1 MEIFD
6 LIPRLPLWAV
16 FVGTFA
22 VVVISI
28 FLGYKIG
35 ANNRKRNGDG
45 VEGPIGS
52 VVGATLG
59 LLAFMLAFT
68 FGLTANRYD
77 SRKEILVDEV
87 NAIGTAFLRTD
98 FLVEPYRTQIRG
110 LFRDYVDLR
119 TAWIKE
125 PERLQDMIAESE
137 AIQDRIWSL
146 SVEAVAKTPNQ
157 EITSAYI
164 ESLNEVIDLHTKR
177 VIVALMYRI
186 PTLIWYALIFV
197 TVLAM
202 GAVGYQFGV
211 TGGRSILISLLLALT
226 FSAVIYLIAD
236 IDRSLGGAISVSQK
250 PMIELQKKIDAA
262 VPRR

>member
-1 MEIFD
+1 M
-6 LIPRLPLWAV
+6 LIPRLPLWLV
-16 FVGTFA
+16 FSGTLFL
-22 VVVISI
+22 VLLSI
-28 FLGYKIG
+28 YLGYRIG
-35 ANNRKRNGDG
+35 GYNRKRHGG
-45 VEGPIGS
+45 MEEGPVGS
-52 VVGATLG
+52 IVGATLG

-68 FGLTANRYD
+68 FGLTANRFD
-77 SRKEILVDEV
+77 NRKQILLDEV

-98 FLVEPYRTQIRG
+98 FLVEPYRTQIRA

-119 TAWIKE
+119 TAWIKA
-125 PERLQDMIAESE
+125 PERLEDLISESE
-137 AIQDRIWSL
+137 AIQDNIWSL

-157 EITSAYI
+157 EITSSYI

-197 TVLAM
+197 TVLSM
-202 GAVGYQFGV
+202 GAVGYQFGI
-211 TGGRSILISLLLALT
+211 TGGRSLVISVLLALT

-236 IDRSLGGAISVSQK
+236 IDRSLGGAIRVSQL

-262 VPRR
+262 VPR

>member
-1 MEIFD
+1 
-6 LIPRLPLWAV
+6 
-16 FVGTFA
+16 
-22 VVVISI
+22 
-28 FLGYKIG
+28 
-35 ANNRKRNGDG
+35 
-45 VEGPIGS
+45 
-52 VVGATLG
+52 
-59 LLAFMLAFT
+59 
-68 FGLTANRYD
+68 
-77 SRKEILVDEV
+77 
-87 NAIGTAFLRTD
+87 
-98 FLVEPYRTQIRG
+98 
-110 LFRDYVDLR
+110 LR

-125 PERLQDMIAESE
+125 PERLEELIAESE

-211 TGGRSILISLLLALT
+211 TAGKSIVISLLLALT

-236 IDRSLGGAISVSQK
+236 IDRSLGGAIKVSQQ
-250 PMIELQKKIDAA
+250 PMVELQKKIDAV
-262 VPRR
+262 VPPH

>member
-1 MEIFD
+1 MEILD
-6 LIPRLPLWAV
+6 QIPMLPLWAV
-16 FVGTFA
+16 FLGTF
-22 VVVISI
+22 VVVVLSI
-28 FLGYKIG
+28 FLGCKIG
-35 ANNRKRNGDG
+35 AHNRKRHGEG
-45 VEGPIGS
+45 EEGPVGS

-77 SRKEILVDEV
+77 TRKEILLDEV

-110 LFRDYVDLR
+110 LFRDYVDMR

-125 PERLQDMIAESE
+125 PERLEELIAESE
-137 AIQDRIWSL
+137 AIQDRIWTL

-157 EITSAYI
+157 EITSSYI

-177 VIVALMYRI
+177 IIVALMYRI

-202 GAVGYQFGV
+202 GAVGYQFGI

-236 IDRSLGGAISVSQK
+236 IDRSLGGAIRVSQK
-250 PMIELQKKIDAA
+250 PMIELQKRINAA

>member
-1 MEIFD
+1 MNILD
-6 LIPRLPLWAV
+6 AVPQLPLWAV
-16 FVGTFA
+16 FAGMFVL
-22 VVVISI
+22 VVLSI

-35 ANNRKRNGDG
+35 AHNRKRYGDG
-45 VEGPIGS
+45 GEGPIGS

-98 FLVEPYRTQIRG
+98 FLAEPYRTQIRG
-110 LFRDYVDLR
+110 LFRDYVDLH

-125 PERLQDMIAESE
+125 PDRLQAMIAESE
-137 AIQDRIWSL
+137 AIQDKIWSL

-157 EITSAYI
+157 EITSSYI
-164 ESLNEVIDLHTKR
+164 ESLNEVIDLHAKR
-177 VIVALMYRI
+177 LIVALMYRI

-197 TVLAM
+197 TVLSM
-202 GAVGYQFGV
+202 GAVGYQFGI
-211 TGGRSILISLLLALT
+211 TGGRSIVISILLALT

-236 IDRSLGGAISVSQK
+236 IDRSLGGAIKVSQK

-262 VPRR
+262 VPER

>member
-16 FVGTFA
+16 FLGTFF
-22 VVVISI
+22 VVVLSI
-28 FLGYKIG
+28 LLGYKIG
-35 ANNRKRNGDG
+35 AHNRKRYGEKE
-45 VEGPIGS
+45 EGPIGS

-77 SRKEILVDEV
+77 TRKEILLDEV

-119 TAWIKE
+119 TSWIKE
-125 PERLQDMIAESE
+125 PERIQDMIAESE
-137 AIQDRIWSL
+137 VIQDKIWSL

-157 EITSAYI
+157 EITSSYI

-177 VIVALMYRI
+177 VVVALMYRI

-202 GAVGYQFGV
+202 GAVGYQFGF
-211 TGGRSILISLLLALT
+211 TGGRSIFITIILALT

-236 IDRSLGGAISVSQK
+236 IDRSLGGAIKISQQ
-250 PMIELQKKIDAA
+250 PMVELQKKIDAA
-262 VPRR
+262 FPPR